1 MPGGVSGQSAPAVR
15 RKRSPST
22 TIHPT
27 IGPKGKEMRALDLP
41 MAILLHLLLGIVGL
55 SLMGMA
61 AFILCVGAIG
71 ATLSGT
77 GSGTAA

>member
-1 MPGGVSGQSAPAVR
+1 
-15 RKRSPST
+15 
-22 TIHPT
+22 
-27 IGPKGKEMRALDLP
+27 MRALDLP

-61 AFILCVGAIG
+61 AFILCVGAVG

-77 GSGTAA
+77 GSGTAAS